1 MKALLKKSGFLLSVL
16 LGLVLFIFI
25 LFQAL
30 PNAEE
35 MLTTQRTD
43 AKTKQAIVAE
53 LGLDK
58 PLHIQALYY
67 LNDLSP
73 LSCYDT
79 TSAKRVHLTG
89 LSMNTGGLEWWFK
102 LPYLRTSFQSKQPV
116 GAMLFQAFVGTMIL
130 AVLYSS
136 SESRPL
142 ISIIKPLSYML
153 MV

>member
-58 PLHIQALYY
+58 PLHIQALY
-67 LNDLSP
+67 
-73 LSCYDT
+73 
-79 TSAKRVHLTG
+79 
-89 LSMNTGGLEWWFK
+89 
-102 LPYLRTSFQSKQPV
+102 
-116 GAMLFQAFVGTMIL
+116 
-130 AVLYSS
+130 
-136 SESRPL
+136 
-142 ISIIKPLSYML
+142 
-153 MV
+153 

>member
-53 LGLDK
+53 LGLDQPK
-58 PLHIQALYY
+58 HKQAIYNV
-67 LNDLSP
+67 NDLS
-73 LSCYDT
+73 
-79 TSAKRVHLTG
+79 
-89 LSMNTGGLEWWFK
+89 
-102 LPYLRTSFQSKQPV
+102 
-116 GAMLFQAFVGTMIL
+116 
-130 AVLYSS
+130 
-136 SESRPL
+136 L
-142 ISIIKPLSYML
+142 ISVYDSTSQK
-153 MV
+153 